1 MANWDMVVSLV
12 RAALGEGP
20 LAEESMWKSVV
31 LIPKGRGEY
40 QGIGLVEV
48 VWKVV
53 AAILNY
59 RLTDSINYHNF
70 LHGFWTYHGTGTA
83 NLKAK
88 LLQKL
93 ASMREEV
100 LYVIFLDLHKANAA
114 LDRYILLEIQERY
127 GVDTQSQQILQVYWD
142 RL

>member
-1 MANWDMVVSLV
+1 MANWNMVVSLV

-100 LYVIFLDLHKANAA
+100 LYVILLYLKHSYDSLY
-114 LDRYILLEIQERY
+114 RYRCLEILEGYLLGTWSHCILRY
-127 GVDTQSQQILQVYWD
+127 Y
-142 RL
+142 